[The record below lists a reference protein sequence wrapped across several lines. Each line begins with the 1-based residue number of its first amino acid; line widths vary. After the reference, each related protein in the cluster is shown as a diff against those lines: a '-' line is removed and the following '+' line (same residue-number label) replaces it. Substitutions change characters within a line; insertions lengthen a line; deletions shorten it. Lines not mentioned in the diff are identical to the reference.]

1 MFCDCGASSCVI
13 ARLCSVI
20 AALPLGVFARLCSVI
35 AALPLCVIARLCSVI
50 AALPLVSLL
59 GCVL

>member
-1 MFCDCGASSCVI
+1 M
-13 ARLCSVI
+13 I
-20 AALPLGVFARLCSVI
+20 AALSLSVFARLCSVI

-59 GCVL
+59 GYVL